1 MLPCFTFY
9 YLCGMT
15 LWVTNESPYE
25 PTLESELPMAMSP
38 FHLAKGGSKR
48 EGKGRVR
55 V

>member
-1 MLPCFTFY
+1 MI
-9 YLCGMT
+9 

-25 PTLESELPMAMSP
+25 PTLESEVPIAMSP